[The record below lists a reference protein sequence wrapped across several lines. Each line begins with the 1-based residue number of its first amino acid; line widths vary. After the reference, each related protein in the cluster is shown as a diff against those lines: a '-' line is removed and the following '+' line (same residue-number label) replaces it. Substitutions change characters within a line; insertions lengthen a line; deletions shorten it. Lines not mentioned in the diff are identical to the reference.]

1 MIFADVILPVFLVAG
16 AGYGIAKLTR
26 LDPTIL
32 TKIVFHLLTPAL
44 IFHVL
49 YTRPVTGGELTDTLL
64 FVFLF
69 HGLLFGIGYLGAYG
83 THADRDTRAAT
94 MLTLSLSNT
103 GNYGLPI
110 LLFAFGD
117 KGFALGMLYIL
128 GHMAFQITFGVGT
141 AAWDKESG
149 LWRIPLNLLKVTWI
163 YAFALAL
170 ILRGTGTTLPLP
182 IDRPIELLAQ
192 AAIPV
197 QLLLL
202 GVQLAQVQLRGVLR
216 EAIPLSAAKLIVP
229 PLLAWG
235 LTALLGI
242 HGLLRAVLIVEGS
255 TPSAVNSL
263 ILALQYNRRPDLVSS
278 VVLLTTVGNIVTM
291 GVLLTLLA

>member
-49 YTRPVTGGELTDTLL
+49 YTQSITGSELTDTLL

-69 HGLLFGIGYLGAYG
+69 HGLLFGLGYLEAYG
-83 THADRDTRAAT
+83 MHADRDTRAAT
-94 MLTLSLSNT
+94 VLTLSLSNT

-110 LLFAFGD
+110 LLFAFGN

-141 AAWDKESG
+141 AAWDKG
-149 LWRIPLNLLKVTWI
+149 MKLWHIPLNLLKVTWI

-170 ILRGTGTTLPLP
+170 ILRGTGVTLPLP
-182 IDRPIELLAQ
+182 VDRPIELLAQ

-216 EAIPLSAAKLIVP
+216 EAISLSAAKLILP
-229 PLLAWG
+229 PLIAWG

-263 ILALQYNRRPDLVSS
+263 ILALQYNRRPDLASS
-278 VVLLTTVGNIVTM
+278 VVLLTTIGNIVTM
-291 GVLLTLLA
+291 GILLTLLG

>member
-1 MIFADVILPVFLVAG
+1 MIFVDVLLPVFLVAG
-16 AGYGIAKLTR
+16 AGYTVAKLTR
-26 LDPTIL
+26 IDPTIL
-32 TKIVFHLLTPAL
+32 TKIVFYLLTPAL

-64 FVFLF
+64 FVFLL
-69 HGLLFGIGYLGAYG
+69 HGLLFVIGHLSASGM
-83 THADRDTRAAT
+83 HADRDTRAAT
-94 MLTLSLSNT
+94 VLTMSLSNT

-128 GHMAFQITFGVGT
+128 GHMAFQITFGVAT
-141 AAWDKESG
+141 AAWNKDTG
-149 LWRIPLNLLKVTWI
+149 LWRLPLNLLKVPWL

-170 ILRGTGTTLPLP
+170 VLRGTGTALPIP

-192 AAIPV
+192 AAIPM

-202 GVQLAQVQLRGVLR
+202 GVQLAQVQLTGLMR
-216 EAIPLSAAKLIVP
+216 EAVPLAAAKLILP
-229 PLLAWG
+229 PLIAWG
-235 LTALLGI
+235 LTFVLGI
-242 HGLLRAVLIVEGS
+242 HGLLRSVLIVEGS

-263 ILALQYNRRPDLVSS
+263 ILALQYNRRPDLASS

-291 GVLLTLLA
+291 GILLTLLG

>member
-1 MIFADVILPVFLVAG
+1 MIFANVILPVFLVAG
-16 AGYGIAKLTR
+16 AGYAVAKLTR
-26 LDPTIL
+26 FDPTIL

-49 YTRPVTGGELTDTLL
+49 YTQSVSGSELTDTIL

-69 HGLLFGIGYLGAYG
+69 HGLLFGIGHIGASAL
-83 THADRDTRAAT
+83 HADRDTRAAT
-94 MLTLSLSNT
+94 VLTLSLSNT

-110 LLFAFGD
+110 LLFALGE
-117 KGFALGMLYIL
+117 KGFALGLLYIL

-141 AAWDKESG
+141 AAWDKNSG
-149 LWRIPLNLLKVTWI
+149 WWRLPLNLLKVTWI

-170 ILRGTGTTLPLP
+170 ILRATGTTLPTP

-192 AAIPV
+192 AAIPM

-202 GVQLAQVQLRGVLR
+202 GVQLAQVRLRGVIR
-216 EAIPLSAAKLIVP
+216 EAIPLSAAKLIIA
-229 PLLAWG
+229 PLIAWG
-235 LTALLGI
+235 LTAILGI
-242 HGLLRAVLIVEGS
+242 HGLLRAVLIIEGS

-263 ILALQYNRRPDLVSS
+263 ILALQYNRRPTLVSS
-278 VVLLTTVGNIVTM
+278 VVLLTTVGNIATM
-291 GVLLTLLA
+291 GVLLMLLS